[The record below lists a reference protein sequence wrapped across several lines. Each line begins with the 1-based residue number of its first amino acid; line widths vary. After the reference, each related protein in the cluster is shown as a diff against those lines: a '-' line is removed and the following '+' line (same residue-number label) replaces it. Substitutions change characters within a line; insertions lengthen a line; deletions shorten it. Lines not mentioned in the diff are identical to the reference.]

1 MCIFHYFAKNV
12 QSKRISNHPSV
23 KNAIQNHAN
32 HFCLGFNK
40 SMNLSILRV
49 IIISIA
55 ALITVS
61 TVLHAQLTPDS
72 RSYRERAEE
81 SLKKKNFSQA
91 IPFLEEWV
99 KVNPKDVESM
109 VILARCFMMFQQT
122 DKAFSCL
129 QDAAEMGYQYHRTIA
144 NDTAFVSLHFRKGF
158 DEIVALMRRNSEQ
171 AAEFPIKFAPQQRFG
186 RYRVLYPPNYDDRRK
201 YHLVLLLHG
210 NSQEPT
216 IILRWAKQLNLSD
229 VIFICPEAP
238 YIKFKESASI
248 FAPRLSA
255 MGEDLGYP
263 DSLKD
268 DIIFTSADWYHS
280 VVKEASEVLPIKNEL
295 PIIMGFSQGGF
306 YANVVATR
314 HPESYKSVITICAS
328 MYPEAKVLE
337 RYPLLR
343 KYGID
348 VLLLHSTDDPIV
360 PYQTAMLY
368 KNALENERIEH
379 TFMNYKCGHWLTDE
393 ATKKVAEWIKQHFQ
407 D

>member
-1 MCIFHYFAKNV
+1 MKF
-12 QSKRISNHPSV
+12 S
-23 KNAIQNHAN
+23 
-32 HFCLGFNK
+32 FC
-40 SMNLSILRV
+40 R
-49 IIISIA
+49 
-55 ALITVS
+55 ITVFLWILFLGLS
-61 TVLHAQLTPDS
+61 TSVYAQLSPDL

-81 SLKKKNFSQA
+81 ALKAKNYKQA
-91 IPFLEEWV
+91 VPYLEEWV

-109 VILARCFMMFQQT
+109 VILSRCFMSLQQP
-122 DKAFSCL
+122 DKAFSYL
-129 QDAAEMGYQYHRTIA
+129 QDAAEFGYQYHKAIV
-144 NDTAFVSLHFRKGF
+144 NDTIFTMLHFRKGF
-158 DEIVALMRRNSEQ
+158 DEIIAMMKRNSDQ
-171 AAEFPIKFAPQQRFG
+171 AAEFPIKFAPQQRYG

-201 YHLVLLLHG
+201 YNLVLLLHG

-216 IILRWAKQLNLSD
+216 IILRWAKQLNLTN
-229 VIFICPEAP
+229 VIFVCPEAP

-268 DIIFTSADWYHS
+268 DIIFSSADWYHS
-280 VVKEASEVLPIKNEL
+280 ITKEAMETLPLKPVLPIV
-295 PIIMGFSQGGF
+295 MGFSQGGF

-314 HPESYKSVITICAS
+314 HPDSYKSVITICAS

-337 RYPLLR
+337 KYHVLR

-368 KNALENERIEH
+368 ENALDNEKIEH
-379 TFMNYKCGHWLTDE
+379 TFLNYKCGHWVSED
-393 ATKKVAEWIKQHFQ
+393 ATKKISEWITRHFQ
-407 D
+407 E